1 MLRFVFIW
9 LVLMSFVVGS
19 HPRDQ
24 WFGLESKENKQKFI
38 TSCSSLQAKTNVDA
52 AYLAASKMI
61 QADLSYLPTEQLSL
75 FNQGK
80 EQLEQCVQ
88 KDMWNTEIRFI
99 RLTLQCQSPWFL
111 GYHDQIEEDAKII
124 VDHVNLGYVQKQN
137 AYWKKA
143 LEFIKMQDKIPAS
156 LKKTI

>member
-1 MLRFVFIW
+1 MFRIVFI
-9 LVLMSFVVGS
+9 LFFLMSFVAGS
-19 HPRDQ
+19 HPRDL
-24 WFGLESKENKQKFI
+24 WFGLDSKENKEKFVI
-38 TSCSSLQAKTNVDA
+38 CCSSLSVKSTVDA

-80 EQLEQCVQ
+80 EQLEKCV
-88 KDMWNTEIRFI
+88 KADLWNTEIRFI

-111 GYHDQIEEDAKII
+111 GYHDEIEEDAKIVI
-124 VDHVNLGYVQKQN
+124 DHVQLGYVQKQN
-137 AYWKKA
+137 PYWKKA

>member
-1 MLRFVFIW
+1 MLRFVFICF
-9 LVLMSFVVGS
+9 VLMSFIVGS
-19 HPRDQ
+19 HPRDI
-24 WFGLESKENKQKFI
+24 WFSLESKENKQKFV
-38 TSCSSLQAKTNVDA
+38 SYCSTLQAKTTVDA
-52 AYLAASKMI
+52 AYFAASKMI

-80 EQLEQCVQ
+80 EQLEQCVR

-111 GYHDQIEEDAKII
+111 GYHDKIEEDAKII

-143 LEFIKMQDKIPAS
+143 IEFIKMQDKIPAS